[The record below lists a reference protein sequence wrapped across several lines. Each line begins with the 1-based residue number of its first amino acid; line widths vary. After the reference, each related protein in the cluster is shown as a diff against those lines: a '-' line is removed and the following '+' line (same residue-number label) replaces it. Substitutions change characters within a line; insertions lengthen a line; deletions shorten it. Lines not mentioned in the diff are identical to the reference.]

1 MFSDVIMLILEI
13 VGSISFAVSGAF
25 VGIRARLDIFG
36 VVFVSVITA
45 FGGGILRDILMGS
58 FPPSVFGNPA
68 MFSIAVLS
76 AIVVFVIS
84 YMNRSE
90 FSRFVEKT
98 EYINNFFDAIGLAAF
113 SVMGTERAFAAGF
126 DDNMSFTVT
135 LGMLTGIGG
144 GIFRD
149 VLTDSTPFVFK
160 KHIYAIASICGSILY
175 FIMRTNLDGII
186 IPSVISMF
194 LVFIIRMLAT
204 KYRWSLPKIKIEDAE
219 GANK

>member
-1 MFSDVIMLILEI
+1 MFSDVIMLMLEI
-13 VGSISFAVSGAF
+13 VGTASFAVSGAF

-36 VVFVSVITA
+36 IVFVSVITA

-58 FPPSVFGNPA
+58 FPPAIFGNLA
-68 MFSIAVLS
+68 MFAVAVFS
-76 AIVVFVIS
+76 AIVVFVIG
-84 YMNRSE
+84 YMNRRE
-90 FSRFVEKT
+90 FSSFEEKT

-113 SVMGTERAFAAGF
+113 SVMGTERAFVAGF
-126 DDNMSFTVT
+126 SDNMFFTVT

-160 KHIYAIASICGSILY
+160 KHIYAIASICGSVLY
-175 FIMRTNLDGII
+175 YIMRRKLDGII
-186 IPSVISMF
+186 IPSVISML

-204 KYRWSLPKIKIEDAE
+204 KYRWSLPKIKIEETE
-219 GANK
+219 GAGR

>member
-1 MFSDVIMLILEI
+1 MFSDVIMFILEI
-13 VGSISFAVSGAF
+13 VGSVSFAVSGAF

-45 FGGGILRDILMGS
+45 FGGGILRDILMGA
-58 FPPSVFGNPA
+58 FPPSVFGNLA
-68 MFSIAVLS
+68 MFSIAVFS

-84 YMNRSE
+84 YMNRSK
-90 FSRFVEKT
+90 FSRFEEKT

-126 DDNMSFTVT
+126 ADNMFFTVT

-175 FIMRTNLDGII
+175 FIMRTKLDRII
-186 IPSVISMF
+186 IPSLISMF

-219 GANK
+219 GASK